1 MLLLFPEVAIQNTV
15 LENRLRGPLQLKNG
29 ACATIILEKIVQK
42 WL

>member
-1 MLLLFPEVAIQNTV
+1 MLLLFPEVAIQNTA

-29 ACATIILEKIVQK
+29 AYVLEKIVQK